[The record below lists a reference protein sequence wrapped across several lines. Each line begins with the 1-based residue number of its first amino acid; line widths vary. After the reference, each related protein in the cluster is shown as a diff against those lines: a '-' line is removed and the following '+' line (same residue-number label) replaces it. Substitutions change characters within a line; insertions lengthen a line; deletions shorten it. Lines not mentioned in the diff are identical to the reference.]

1 MDYFTNKIV
10 FKKPGYPKL
19 KFEGDRRILL
29 TCVISTLEA
38 KRLIHKGCEA
48 YLAHVIDKSSSKV
61 ILDDVPVVREF
72 PKDLSSLPSDRELE
86 FEIELLPGSTLVS
99 IPLYRMTLTELKELK
114 TQLQNLVDKG
124 FIKPSVSMGCTS
136 FVYEK
141 ERWNNEIVY

>member
-48 YLAHVIDKSSSKV
+48 YLAHVIDKSSFEV
-61 ILDDVPVVREF
+61 NLDNVPVVCEF
-72 PKDLSSLPSDRELE
+72 PDVFPEDLPSLPLDRELK
-86 FEIELLPGSTLVS
+86 FEIELLPGLAPIS
-99 IPLYRMTLTELKELK
+99 ILPYRITPAELKELK
-114 TQLQNLVDKG
+114 IQL
-124 FIKPSVSMGCTS
+124 
-136 FVYEK
+136 
-141 ERWNNEIVY
+141 